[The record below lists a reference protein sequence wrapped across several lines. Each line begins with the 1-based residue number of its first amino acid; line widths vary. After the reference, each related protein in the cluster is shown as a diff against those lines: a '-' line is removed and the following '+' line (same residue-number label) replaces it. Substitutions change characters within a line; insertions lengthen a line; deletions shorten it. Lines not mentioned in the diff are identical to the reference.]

1 MRWLVLEIAVPAN
14 DEEAG
19 LLIEALVALSWRSVE
34 EFESLEADARVVVAY
49 FTEGADDRS
58 PPDDHSTDNRTS
70 TPGSSS
76 ATDLVCLVP
85 AQLKHALGAKPEVLS
100 YRWQEEAWVE
110 IWRRGLAPRRVIPR
124 IVVSPTWEVPTL
136 TPHEHLVSLDPG
148 MALGTAEPPA
158 VQVELPQHLVAP

>member
-1 MRWLVLEIAVPAN
+1 MRWLVLEIAVPEN

-58 PPDDHSTDNRTS
+58 PSDDRAPDHHSTDNRTS

-110 IWRRGLAPRRVIPR
+110 IWRRGLAPQVG
-124 IVVSPTWEVPTL
+124 STW
-136 TPHEHLVSLDPG
+136 S
-148 MALGTAEPPA
+148 
-158 VQVELPQHLVAP
+158 